1 MSDYIQNLF
10 ADRIGGKNFGKE
22 TVLYKFEKIKRARR
36 AAEAE
41 HPETPIID
49 MGVGEPD
56 WMADPSVVERL
67 AVEAQKYENR
77 GYADNGILP
86 FQEAAAAYMQK
97 VFGVSGLNP
106 QTEICHSI
114 GSKPALAMLPQA
126 FINPGDVA
134 IVTVPGY
141 GVLATMTRFLGG
153 EAYAL
158 PLLPENDFLPDLN
171 AVPPE
176 IAKRAKLLYI
186 NYPNNPTGAVAT
198 PEFFQEVIDF
208 AKKNEIIV
216 VSDAAYAALTFDGYA
231 PLSFLSVPGAK
242 DVGVEIQSLSK
253 AFNMTGWR
261 LGFVAGNEKVVKAFA
276 CIKDNND
283 SGQFKAIQYAGAQAL
298 STPSITER
306 TVAKYSRRHDLL
318 VKTLTEVGFRVKKP
332 KGSFYLY
339 AQAPKGIEGGEKF
352 DTAEDFSQW
361 LIREKQISTVPWD
374 DAGHFIRF
382 SVTFIA
388 DSEEAERNRKTPCR
402 CEIRLVKIR
411 AFSVRPV
418 DAKRAAKNAA
428 LFV

>member
-388 DSEEAERNRKTPCR
+388 DSEEAEISLMK
-402 CEIRLVKIR
+402 EIARRLAGVK
-411 AFSVRPV
+411 
-418 DAKRAAKNAA
+418 
-428 LFV
+428 FVW

>member
-97 VFGVSGLNP
+97 VFSVSGLNP

-388 DSEEAERNRKTPCR
+388 DSEEAEISLMK
-402 CEIRLVKIR
+402 EIARRLAGVK
-411 AFSVRPV
+411 
-418 DAKRAAKNAA
+418 
-428 LFV
+428 FVW

>member
-388 DSEEAERNRKTPCR
+388 DSEEAEISLMK
-402 CEIRLVKIR
+402 EIARRLADVK
-411 AFSVRPV
+411 
-418 DAKRAAKNAA
+418 
-428 LFV
+428 FVW

>member
-49 MGVGEPD
+49 MGVGGPD

-388 DSEEAERNRKTPCR
+388 DSEEAEISLMK
-402 CEIRLVKIR
+402 EIARRLAGVK
-411 AFSVRPV
+411 
-418 DAKRAAKNAA
+418 
-428 LFV
+428 FVW

>member
-10 ADRIGGKNFGKE
+10 ADRIGGKTFGLG

-36 AAEAE
+36 AAEKE

-56 WMADPSVVERL
+56 WMADSTAVERL
-67 AVEAQKYENR
+67 YAEAKKRENR
-77 GYADNGILP
+77 GYSDNGILP
-86 FQEAAAAYMQK
+86 FQEAAANYMQT
-97 VFGVSGLNP
+97 VFGVHGLNP

-114 GSKPALAMLPQA
+114 GSKPALAMIPQA

-141 GVLATMTRFLGG
+141 GVLATMTKFLGG
-153 EAYAL
+153 EVYQL
-158 PLLPENDFLPDLN
+158 PLLPENDFLPDLDS
-171 AVPPE
+171 VPAD
-176 IAKRAKLLYI
+176 IAKRAKLFYM

-198 PEFFQEVIDF
+198 PEFFRKVIDF

-216 VSDAAYAALTFDGYA
+216 ISDAAYAALTFDGYA
-231 PLSFLSVPGAK
+231 PLSFLSIPGAK
-242 DVGVEIQSLSK
+242 EVGVEIQSLSK

-261 LGFVAGNEKVVKAFA
+261 LGFVAGNEKVVKGFA
-276 CIKDNND
+276 CVKDNND
-283 SGQFKAIQYAGAQAL
+283 SGQFKAIQYAGVQAL

-306 TVAKYSRRHDLL
+306 TVAKYSRRHNLL
-318 VKTLTEVGFRVKKP
+318 VKALSEVGFKVKKP

-339 AQAPKGIEGGEKF
+339 AQAPKGIEGGATF
-352 DTAEDFSQW
+352 NTAEDFSQW

-382 SVTFIA
+382 SVTFMADTEAAEIA
-388 DSEEAERNRKTPCR
+388 LMD
-402 CEIRLVKIR
+402 EIKRRL
-411 AFSVRPV
+411 S
-418 DAKRAAKNAA
+418 DAK
-428 LFV
+428 FVW